1 MKSPFDT
8 VHNFRE
14 MIGEDGTLHPLNFQK
29 TQLLTV
35 FASNVPG
42 AVFYYT
48 AFPDGTDTIE
58 FINEYCETIWG
69 ITPKEA
75 EIAPERIWDMT
86 HAEDLDALRASVH
99 SSATS
104 LTFWDHCWRLVDEN
118 GTQKWLHGRGMP
130 HALPNGSIRW
140 MTFIFEITARIESEA
155 RAASAE
161 EQLAVAMEAIPDG
174 FAVFDERSRFVA
186 CNNMFREIYKPID
199 GSIGT
204 EATYQT
210 IIWAGVKS
218 ALFCIPNQMV
228 AEWVETQL
236 DRYRRAEGVQ
246 EIEFE
251 DGRWFRVLE
260 RATPE
265 GGRIVFQ
272 IDITVAKTRQKL
284 LEKAA
289 LTDNLTG
296 LLNRRG
302 LSEKLAGFK
311 NWLADGE
318 RIAFLHFDLDRF
330 KTVND
335 SLGHEA
341 GDYVLKAIS
350 QTLTEHTVMHAGVAR
365 VGGDEFVIA
374 WPTTLNDDQVL
385 VEAECLREKVTSP
398 LNFKGRICQVGA
410 TVGVSFWCQN
420 GATTFEHSLLNA
432 DTALIQG
439 KGFGRNRTVSF
450 TADMRD
456 RAVEAAHIASQ
467 IRNGLDAGQFIPY
480 FQPQIEMPSGRLCG
494 LEVLVRWQKENGSI
508 VPASS
513 FIDVANETGLI
524 VDIDN
529 QMLSKG
535 LAALGGLNA
544 LGLKDGKISFNFSG
558 AQLGELNLVDK
569 VVQVTNDHGASCD
582 QVCVEVLEST
592 LLDHRSNTT
601 SANIHALAKAGFRI
615 ELDDFGTG
623 HTALAS
629 LRQFPVHGI
638 KIDRSLIT
646 SIDTE
651 LSLQAITDGIFSLCR
666 KLEIEVLAEGVET
679 EAELKTLTDM
689 GISAFQGYLLARPM
703 SYADL
708 VDFMRKRGDL
718 A

>member
-1 MKSPFDT
+1 
-8 VHNFRE
+8 
-14 MIGEDGTLHPLNFQK
+14 MIGEDGNLQPLTFQK
-29 TQLLTV
+29 DQLLTD

-48 AFPDGTDTIE
+48 AFPDGSDAIE
-58 FINEYCETIWG
+58 FINGFCEKIWG
-69 ITPKEA
+69 ITRAEA

-86 HAEDLDALRASVH
+86 HVDDLDALRASVQG
-99 SSATS
+99 SAS
-104 LTFWDHCWRLVDEN
+104 NLTYWDHCWRLVDES

-130 HALPNGSIRW
+130 HAMPNGSIRW
-140 MTFIFEITARIESEA
+140 MTFIFEVTARIESEA

-174 FAVFDERSRFVA
+174 FAVFDEHGRFVA
-186 CNNMFREIYKPID
+186 CNNMFREIYRPID
-199 GSIGT
+199 GSFGA
-204 EATYQT
+204 EATYQS
-210 IIWAGVKS
+210 IIWAGVKA
-218 ALFCIPNQMV
+218 ALFCIPCNTV

-236 DRYRRAEGVQ
+236 NRFRKAEGVQ

-272 IDITVAKTRQKL
+272 IDITAAKTRQKL

-302 LSEKLAGFK
+302 LSEKLADYK
-311 NWLADGE
+311 NWLKTDE
-318 RIAFLHFDLDRF
+318 QIAFLHFDLDRF
-330 KTVND
+330 KTIND
-335 SLGHEA
+335 ALGHEA
-341 GDYVLKAIS
+341 GDCVLVAIS
-350 QTLTEHTVMHAGVAR
+350 RKLLENTETRAVVAR

-374 WPTTLNDDQVL
+374 WPTNLSEDHVIS
-385 VEAECLREKVTSP
+385 EAENLRVKLTCP
-398 LNFKGRICQVGA
+398 QHFKGRLCQVGA
-410 TVGVSFWCQN
+410 TVGVSFWSQL
-420 GATTFEHSLLNA
+420 GTRTFEHSLLNA

-439 KGFGRNRTVSF
+439 KGFGRNRTMSF
-450 TADMRD
+450 TQEMRD
-456 RAVEAAHIASQ
+456 RVVEAAHIASQ

-480 FQPQIEMPSGRLCG
+480 FQPQIELPSGRLSG

-508 VPASS
+508 VPAFS

-535 LAALGGLNA
+535 SAALGDLCA

-569 VVQVTNDHGASCD
+569 VIRVTREHGVTCD
-582 QVCVEVLEST
+582 QVCVEILEST
-592 LLDHRSNTT
+592 LLDHRSNTA
-601 SANIHALAKAGFRI
+601 SENIHALANAGFRI

-629 LRQFPVHGI
+629 LREFPVHGI
-638 KIDRSLIT
+638 KIDRSLIK

-651 LSLQAITDGIFSLCR
+651 LSLQAITDGIFSLCG
-666 KLEIEVLAEGVET
+666 KLKIGVIAEGVET
-679 EAELKTLTDM
+679 ETELQTLTEI
-689 GISAFQGYLLARPM
+689 GISAFQGYLLAHPM
-703 SYADL
+703 SYGDL
-708 VDFMRKRGDL
+708 VHFLRKRGDL
-718 A
+718 T